1 MEKII
6 LRSQQGAK
14 DTYVKEYDAKKG
26 ILVETH
32 NIREAKVYKTRA
44 GAESSAR
51 SIFDKKFFGD
61 ETTKNIYNSVIWLDR
76 KGV

>member
-6 LRSQQGAK
+6 LVSQEHAW
-14 DTYVKEYDAKKG
+14 DTYVKEYDTKNG
-26 ILVETH
+26 ILVETR

-51 SIFDKKFFGD
+51 SIFEKKFFGD
-61 ETTKNIYNSVIWLDR
+61 KSTKNIYHSVIWLDSA
-76 KGV
+76 K

>member
-6 LRSQQGAK
+6 LVSQQGAR
-14 DTYVKEYDAKKG
+14 DTYVKEYNAKKG

-44 GAESSAR
+44 GAESSSR
-51 SIFDKKFFGD
+51 NLFDKKFFGD
-61 ETTKNIYNSVIWLDR
+61 NTKKQIYHSVIWMDS
-76 KGV
+76 K